1 MDTVVFENT
10 GLPDIV
16 ELRGI
21 TQRYGSKTVI
31 QDLNLLIENKPGQGQ
46 FFTIL
51 GASGC
56 GKSTLLRFIAGIQ
69 NPTEGQVLLYEKP
82 LTHDNQVGM
91 VFQQYSSFPW
101 LTVLENVALP
111 LKFKGV
117 PQKEREEKA
126 TQMLETCGLLDHRNK
141 FAKYPILS
149 GGQLQRVAIA
159 RSLIANPHI
168 LLMDEPFGALD
179 INTRLSM
186 QDMLLRIWEKYQPTI
201 LFVTHDIQE
210 AVYLSD
216 EVIIMRA
223 NPGQIVFR
231 VQIDLPKFRDRG
243 TKRQN
248 QFLEHVYD
256 LEDKML
262 LVHERSNKKAE

>member
-1 MDTVVFENT
+1 MESVIFENT
-10 GLPDIV
+10 NLPDIV
-16 ELRGI
+16 ELKNI
-21 TQRYGSKTVI
+21 TQRYGMKTI
-31 QDLNLLIENKPGQGQ
+31 IEGLNLLIEDKPNQGQ

-56 GKSTLLRFIAGIQ
+56 GKSTLLRFIAGLQ
-69 NPTEGQVLLYEKP
+69 KPTSGEVLLNGRLLQK
-82 LTHDNQVGM
+82 DDRVGM

-101 LTVLENVALP
+101 MTVLENVALP
-111 LKFKGV
+111 LKFKDV
-117 PQKEREEKA
+117 SKKEREERA
-126 TQMLETCGLLDHRNK
+126 IELLRVCDLADHKDK

-186 QDMLLRIWEKYQPTI
+186 QDMLIKIWEEYHPTI

-216 EVIIMRA
+216 EIIVMSA
-223 NPGQIVFR
+223 NPGQVVHRMKIN
-231 VQIDLPKFRDRG
+231 LPEHRDKN
-243 TKRQN
+243 TKRET
-248 QFLEHVYD
+248 QFLRHVYE
-256 LEDKML
+256 LEDRMIAVFEEGKR
-262 LVHERSNKKAE
+262 RSQ